1 MPKKKEKQSIQQD
14 KDKKTQ
20 KRETSATNY
29 SGSDD
34 KEKTLYLIQI
44 RYLNEKL
51 ER

>member
-14 KDKKTQ
+14 KDNKTQ

-29 SGSDD
+29 SDSDD